1 MVRLALDA
9 GGGLRIDA
17 RGRAPGRGAYLCADP
32 ECWRRAARGRSLGA
46 ALRREL
52 GEDAQA
58 LLEAGPPADRAALA
72 GAGARYASAGE
83 TTP

>member
-1 MVRLALDA
+1 MRLVVDA

-17 RGRAPGRGAYLCADP
+17 RGRAPGRGAYLCAEP
-32 ECWRRAARGRSLGA
+32 ACWRRAARGRSLSA

-52 GEDAQA
+52 GADAQA
-58 LLEAGPPADRAALA
+58 LLAAGPPPERAGLA
-72 GAGARYASAGE
+72 GVGARYASAGE

>member
-1 MVRLALDA
+1 MRLVVDA

-17 RGRAPGRGAYLCADP
+17 RGRAPGRGAYLCGDP
-32 ECWRRAARGRSLGA
+32 ACWRRAARGRALGA
-46 ALRREL
+46 ALRHDL

-58 LLEAGPPADRAALA
+58 LLAAGPPSQRAGLA

>member
-1 MVRLALDA
+1 MRLVVDA

-32 ECWRRAARGRSLGA
+32 DCWRRAARGRALGA
-46 ALRREL
+46 ALRHDL

-58 LLEAGPPADRAALA
+58 LLAAGPPPERAALA

-83 TTP
+83 TTT